1 MRAESEKTDVRI
13 EEKEPMATCVLIA
26 IHLSSSLHAGVKQ
39 SKITHGWIA
48 WYARAELYAN

>member
-39 SKITHGWIA
+39 SKITH
-48 WYARAELYAN
+48 RMDCCVCVR